1 MRQLS
6 GILCGVALLA
16 TTLSGF
22 AQDDKDKVEDRL
34 TSAQAVMNEIMATP
48 DKGIPEGIL
57 RGASCV
63 TVIPAYKKGAF
74 VVGAQYGQGVATC
87 RTPNGWSAPVF
98 VKLEGGSFGWQIGGQ
113 STDLILIAM
122 NQNGLQDMLK
132 NKVKLG
138 ADAAASAGPV
148 GRNAQ
153 AGTDWKLNAEFLTYS
168 RSKGLFAGLD
178 LDGTVLSQ
186 NGDMTRAEYGADIP
200 FKTILVGDV
209 PTPENARPF
218 VHTVSRYFVNVKED
232 HAGTK

>member
-1 MRQLS
+1 
-6 GILCGVALLA
+6 
-16 TTLSGF
+16 
-22 AQDDKDKVEDRL
+22 
-34 TSAQAVMNEIMATP
+34 
-48 DKGIPEGIL
+48 
-57 RGASCV
+57 
-63 TVIPAYKKGAF
+63 
-74 VVGAQYGQGVATC
+74 
-87 RTPNGWSAPVF
+87 
-98 VKLEGGSFGWQIGGQ
+98 
-113 STDLILIAM
+113 
-122 NQNGLQDMLK
+122 MLK

-186 NGDMTRAEYGADIP
+186 NEDMTRTEYGAAIP
-200 FKTILVGDV
+200 FKTILGGDV